1 MKLFALLI
9 TILLS
14 VSCNRSRTE
23 EFVTY
28 VRSAD
33 ELFRQGKDEEA
44 MNALVKAEKCYDDDI
59 PSSALGSL
67 KMRKGDIYYRYFD
80 YAEAIGSYEEGAEIF
95 LASGDTLNYCNALLL
110 LCDASILNLDASRA
124 HKCISIMKEN
134 ARFYHGQSEHA
145 YHLCRIK
152 LTELEDG
159 AEAAVPLIDAYLA
172 NLPAEG
178 TPDWRILAFYYN
190 ECKRVMKIPRKW
202 LTKAFRWMYG
212 PSVTG

>member
-14 VSCNRSRTE
+14 VSCNGSRTE

-33 ELFRQGKDEEA
+33 ELFRQGKDEQA
-44 MNALVKAEKCYDDDI
+44 MNALVKAID
-59 PSSALGSL
+59 
-67 KMRKGDIYYRYFD
+67 
-80 YAEAIGSYEEGAEIF
+80 SYSEGTDIF

-110 LCDASILNLDASRA
+110 LCDACILNLDASRA
-124 HKCISIMKEN
+124 HKCISIMQEN
-134 ARFYHGQSEHA
+134 SRFYHGQSEHA

-172 NLPAEG
+172 NLPASAVCSQ
-178 TPDWRILAFYYN
+178 L
-190 ECKRVMKIPRKW
+190 
-202 LTKAFRWMYG
+202 
-212 PSVTG
+212 S

>member
-14 VSCNRSRTE
+14 VSCNGSRTE

-124 HKCISIMKEN
+124 HIIKGMLESNGIPVEI
-134 ARFYHGQSEHA
+134 FGDGLSETLGVGKHSM
-145 YHLCRIK
+145 
-152 LTELEDG
+152 
-159 AEAAVPLIDAYLA
+159 LI
-172 NLPAEG
+172 
-178 TPDWRILAFYYN
+178 RILVRKRDKAAAEELIN
-190 ECKRVMKIPRKW
+190 E
-202 LTKAFRWMYG
+202 
-212 PSVTG
+212 

>member
-14 VSCNRSRTE
+14 VSCNGSRTE

-44 MNALVKAEKCYDDDI
+44 MNALVKAID
-59 PSSALGSL
+59 
-67 KMRKGDIYYRYFD
+67 
-80 YAEAIGSYEEGAEIF
+80 SYSEGTDIF

-110 LCDASILNLDASRA
+110 LCDACILNLDASRA
-124 HKCISIMKEN
+124 HKCISIMQEN

-145 YHLCRIK
+145 YHLCQIK
-152 LTELEDG
+152 LTELQDG

-172 NLPAEG
+172 NLPASAVCSQWFM
-178 TPDWRILAFYYN
+178 TP
-190 ECKRVMKIPRKW
+190 
-202 LTKAFRWMYG
+202 
-212 PSVTG
+212 S

>member
-33 ELFRQGKDEEA
+33 ELFQQGKDEQA
-44 MNALVKAEKCYDDDI
+44 MNALVNAEKCYNDDI
-59 PSSALGSL
+59 PSSELGSL

-80 YAEAIGSYEEGAEIF
+80 YAEAIDSYSEGTDIF

-124 HKCISIMKEN
+124 HKCISIMQEN
-134 ARFYHGQSEHA
+134 SRFYHGQSEHA
-145 YHLCRIK
+145 YHLCQIK

-172 NLPAEG
+172 NLPASAVCSQ
-178 TPDWRILAFYYN
+178 L
-190 ECKRVMKIPRKW
+190 
-202 LTKAFRWMYG
+202 
-212 PSVTG
+212 S

>member
-33 ELFRQGKDEEA
+33 ELLRQGKDEEA
-44 MNALVKAEKCYDDDI
+44 MNALVK
-59 PSSALGSL
+59 
-67 KMRKGDIYYRYFD
+67 
-80 YAEAIGSYEEGAEIF
+80 AIGSYEEGAEIF

-124 HKCISIMKEN
+124 HKCISIMNEN

-172 NLPAEG
+172 NLPQ
-178 TPDWRILAFYYN
+178 
-190 ECKRVMKIPRKW
+190 PR
-202 LTKAFRWMYG
+202 
-212 PSVTG
+212 PSAVSGL